1 MPTES
6 IFYQFCKHVDETIFS
21 DENRGSV
28 VAFVVD
34 QTFIDNFCRT
44 YDTDEDKLMQDARS
58 HLRKVLRNP
67 LFIRGMI
74 AIQVFAATKRAN
86 SDGITEAN
94 YRDRLNDLIFSD
106 IGELQNWMN
115 DYQDAMWR
123 GFYEWCDA
131 NGFLVSRKC
140 KPFSGKGR
148 FVQYPLQEALRVFTA
163 EALLNFA
170 RAFVDNKL
178 TPSED
183 YSFNTFW
190 EIVSWRSLASYLD
203 SSNARRIYNDP
214 KLHDDAKQQIYNFFL
229 RWDGDYREA
238 NYSPRKKTI
247 SALGNCLYLADGF
260 ESFDIRDAA
269 QKLITSYAV
278 SSAQYRVLTNSKNRI
293 PARRAGIFVFKR
305 DPVYDMWEEVRF
317 LEEGEEGLAVV
328 FQDASSLA
336 YAFRNCKVLLMTPR
350 LKIYQLTPKSGPAM
364 CFTERRKCYLE
375 GGLRVG
381 RERYLLGAAQYLVRE
396 EPVTVRIDHE
406 PLSDESGRYSLNSL
420 GAGLHVI
427 SVPGQRSIRF
437 ELLSPTVVSSEWSV
451 SFMTWEM
458 KRATAEW
465 RFSKKNDGISGMN
478 LSSICL
484 GTKLGADEVPTM
496 QAWCRLHLGESPE
509 SENAVIKTLKGIR
522 DHGKL

>member
-1 MPTES
+1 MSTES
-6 IFYQFCKHVDETIFS
+6 IFYQFCKYVDETIFS
-21 DENRGSV
+21 DENRGAV

-34 QTFIDNFCRT
+34 QTFIDSFCRT
-44 YDTDEDKLMQDARS
+44 HNTDEDKLMYDTRS
-58 HLRKVLRNP
+58 YLWRVLRDP

-94 YRDRLNDLIFSD
+94 YRDRLNDLIFFD
-106 IGELQNWMN
+106 LGELQSWMN

-131 NGFLVSRKC
+131 NGFLVSKKC

-148 FVQYPLQEALRVFTA
+148 YVQYPLQEALRVFTA

-190 EIVSWRSLASYLD
+190 EIVSWRSLASYID
-203 SSNARRIYNDP
+203 SSNARRIYDDSD
-214 KLHDDAKQQIYNFFL
+214 LQDDAMHQIYNFFL

-238 NYSPRKKTI
+238 NYSPRKK
-247 SALGNCLYLADGF
+247 SVPAYGNCLYLTNDY
-260 ESFDIRDAA
+260 ESFDVRDSS
-269 QKLITSYAV
+269 LNFITSYAV

-293 PARRAGIFVFKR
+293 PVRRTGIFVFKR

-317 LEEGEEGLAVV
+317 LEEGEEGIAVV
-328 FQDASSLA
+328 FQEASSMA
-336 YAFRNCKVLLMTPR
+336 SAFRNCIVLLMTPR
-350 LKIYQLTPKSGPAM
+350 LKIYHLTWESGPAF

-381 RERYLLGAAQYLVRE
+381 RELYLLGAAPFLVRE
-396 EPVTVRIDHE
+396 EPITVRIDHK
-406 PLSDESGRYSLNSL
+406 PLSDNSGRYSLNSL
-420 GAGLHVI
+420 DAGLHII
-427 SVPGQRSIRF
+427 SVPGRKSIRF
-437 ELLSPTVVSSEWSV
+437 ELLSPTVISSEWRA

-458 KRATAEW
+458 KRSTAEW
-465 RFSKKNDGISGMN
+465 KFSKKNDGISGMN

-484 GTKLGADEVPTM
+484 DTTLGADEVPAI
-496 QAWCRLHLGESPE
+496 QAWCRLYLGESPE

>member
-34 QTFIDNFCRT
+34 QTFIDNFCRA
-44 YDTDEDKLMQDARS
+44 YNTDEDKLMQDARS
-58 HLRKVLRNP
+58 HLWKVLRNP

-94 YRDRLNDLIFSD
+94 YRDRLNDLIFFD
-106 IGELQNWMN
+106 IVELQSWMN

-131 NGFLVSRKC
+131 NGFLVSKKC

-148 FVQYPLQEALRVFTA
+148 YVQYPLQEALRVFTA

-170 RAFVDNKL
+170 RAFVDNAL
-178 TPSED
+178 TPSEE

-190 EIVSWRSLASYLD
+190 EIVSWRSLSSYID
-203 SSNARRIYNDP
+203 SSNARRIYNNP
-214 KLHDDAKQQIYNFFL
+214 KLQDDAKQQIYNFFL

-238 NYSPRKKTI
+238 NYSPRKKSI
-247 SALGNCLYLADGF
+247 SVHGNCLYLTDDLA
-260 ESFDIRDAA
+260 SFDIRDSS

-278 SSAQYRVLTNSKNRI
+278 SSAQYRVMTNSKNRI
-293 PARRAGIFVFKR
+293 PVRRSGIFVFKR
-305 DPVYDMWEEVRF
+305 DSMYDMWEEVRY
-317 LEEGEEGLAVV
+317 LEEGEEGVAVV
-328 FQDASSLA
+328 FPEISSME
-336 YAFRNCKVLLMTPR
+336 YAFRNCEVLLMKPR
-350 LKIYQLTPKSGPAM
+350 LKIYYLTKESGPAM
-364 CFTERRKCYLE
+364 CYTERRKCYLE

-381 RERYLLGAAQYLVRE
+381 REQYLLGAAPFLIRE
-396 EPVTVRIDHE
+396 EPINVRINHE
-406 PLSDESGRYSLNSL
+406 PLSSESNRYSLNSL

-427 SVPGQRSIRF
+427 SVPGHKSIRF
-437 ELLSPTVVSSEWSV
+437 ELLSPASISAEWSA
-451 SFMTWEM
+451 SFLSWEV
-458 KRATAEW
+458 KRSTSDW
-465 RFSKKNDGISGMN
+465 KFSKNSDGISGMN
-478 LSSICL
+478 LSSICQD
-484 GTKLGADEVPTM
+484 TMLGADEVPAT
-496 QAWCRLHLGESPE
+496 QAWCRLYLGESPE
-509 SENAVIKTLKGIR
+509 SNNAVIKTLKGIR